1 MGVSCAKEA
10 HPSSPHYSFLGDVA
24 HEGKDTIVL
33 VAGARVVQLYGQL
46 NVRKFNP
53 MFGQG

>member
-10 HPSSPHYSFLGDVA
+10 HPSSPRYSFLGDVA